1 MKRRSSGF
9 DSSARQ
15 SGMAL
20 LISLIMLLLLT
31 MIGISSM
38 QNATMQEKMSG
49 SVMNRN
55 QSFQVAEASL
65 RVGEY
70 LVSASAYT
78 LAKCASV
85 AACAPPTD
93 SSTIS
98 AAGAGANGINWSAA
112 ATGLYAIQNIG
123 SSSAPVNTP
132 SGCSTQSAYTLYRIT
147 GVALVGSSRSIVES
161 IYAKCS
167 G

>member
-1 MKRRSSGF
+1 MKRQSPGF
-9 DSSARQ
+9 ESSAQQR
-15 SGMAL
+15 GMAL
-20 LISLIMLLLLT
+20 LVSLIMLLLLT

-55 QSFQVAEASL
+55 QSFQIAEASL
-65 RVGEY
+65 RVGEN
-70 LVSASAYT
+70 LVSATSYA

-85 AACAPPTD
+85 ATCAPPSD
-93 SSTIS
+93 SNTIL
-98 AAGAGANGINWSAA
+98 AAGAGANGISWTAA
-112 ATGLYAIQNIG
+112 ASGFYAIQNIG
-123 SSSAPVNTP
+123 SNGAPVNMP
-132 SGCSTQSAYTLYRIT
+132 SGCSSSSAITLYRIT
-147 GVALVGSSRSIVES
+147 GVALVGNSRSIVES

>member
-15 SGMAL
+15 RGMAL

-65 RVGEY
+65 RVGENV
-70 LVSASAYT
+70 VSASAY
-78 LAKCASV
+78 AQVKCASV

-93 SSTIS
+93 ATSVEN
-98 AAGAGANGINWSAA
+98 AGAGANGNTWVAA
-112 ATGLYAIQNIG
+112 ATGFYAIQNIG
-123 SSSAPVNTP
+123 SNGAPVNMP
-132 SGCSTQSAYTLYRIT
+132 SGCSSSSAITLYRIT